1 MLLEDMILKKM
12 IKYMGI
18 TAATLLAVAPVAMP
32 VISSATETTV
42 KADAASGVSQ
52 ADVQKWLG
60 EVKNQ
65 VTIKSGNNLV
75 RSEDMEMGYVMGSDG
90 IFSYGTDQLTPQ
102 SPVFDRYADASKNL
116 TNDLFAS
123 FNDNA
128 SGDDLFF
135 NNRNIGVLMTATAND
150 GSISG
155 NLKPADINKVLQSG
169 ASVTFHVKLAYVAG
183 EPKGHDF
190 YGNDATPTIL
200 GSKDVVVTVG
210 AGSESTGDQNNQ
222 KPTTGINHDGI
233 YSTTVDAKLYDDNG
247 KATSTTLPKSSL
259 WKIDRKLTVDGTTY
273 YRVAPN
279 EWIKENDGIEIFSD
293 VTTITT
299 RRQAKLY
306 TSAGKEITDRSLASN
321 TAWYTDRVAIINNV
335 HMHRVAT
342 DEWVSFDDLTY
353 SDGPVFGSN

>member
-1 MLLEDMILKKM
+1 MILKKM

-18 TAATLLAVAPVAMP
+18 TAATLLAVAPIAMP
-32 VISSATETTV
+32 VISSVTETTV
-42 KADAASGVSQ
+42 KADAVSGVNQS
-52 ADVQKWLG
+52 DVQKWLG

-75 RSEDMEMGYVMGSDG
+75 RTEDMEMGYVMGSDG

-128 SGDDLFF
+128 NGDDLFF
-135 NNRNIGVLMTATAND
+135 NNPNVGVLMTATAND

-169 ASVTFHVKLAYVAG
+169 AGVTFHVKLAYVAG
-183 EPKGHDF
+183 EPKGSDF

-210 AGSESTGDQNNQ
+210 TSSENTGDQNNQ
-222 KPTTGINHDGI
+222 KPTTGINYDGI
-233 YSTTVDAKLYDDNG
+233 YSTTVNAKLYDGNG
-247 KATSTTLPKSSL
+247 KATSATLPKNSL

-279 EWIKENDGIEIFSD
+279 EWIKENDGIQIFPD
-293 VTTITT
+293 VATVTTS
-299 RRQAKLY
+299 RQAKLY
-306 TSAGKEITDRSLASN
+306 TSAGKVITDRVLAPN
-321 TAWYTDRVAIINNV
+321 TSWYTDRVGIVNNEN
-335 HMHRVAT
+335 MRRVAT
-342 DEWVSFDDLTY
+342 DEWVSFNDLKA
-353 SDGPVFGSN
+353 SGSIAVGTN